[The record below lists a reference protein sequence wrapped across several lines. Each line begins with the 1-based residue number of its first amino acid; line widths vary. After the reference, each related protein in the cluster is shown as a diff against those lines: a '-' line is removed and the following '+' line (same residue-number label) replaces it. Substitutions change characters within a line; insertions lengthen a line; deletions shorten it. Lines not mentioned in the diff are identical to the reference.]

1 MKVTFK
7 PAKLYGTVLA
17 PPSKSMAHRMLIC
30 GGLAHEGTSVIQGI
44 SRSEDVTA
52 TLNCLKTLG
61 AEYEKEGDTVTIKGI
76 DIRKSTP
83 TKPLACNESGSTL
96 RFFLPLCLLSG
107 NEATLK
113 GTEKLLS
120 RPLSV
125 YENICK
131 EQQISYIKNE
141 DSVSVKGVISAGDYK
156 IPGNISSQFISGLL
170 FALPL
175 CEKDS
180 TIDIIPPIESRSYLD
195 LTIEALAEFGVVI
208 EWQDERTLFIKG
220 NQTYQPK
227 NTSVEGDYSNAAFF
241 DALRLF
247 GHEVSVTGLS
257 ETSRQGDKAYLKC
270 FELLSKGTPTIHI
283 GDCPDLGPIL
293 MAIAA
298 AKNGAVFTGT
308 KRLKIK
314 ESDRGAAMASELAKF
329 GVSVTVHEDSIVV
342 YPLSF
347 HAPTETLYGHND
359 HRIVMA
365 LATLL
370 SMTGGTID
378 GAEAV
383 KKSLPEYFERMKEL
397 GADLTSQ
404 GEL

>member
-1 MKVTFK
+1 MKVTCK

-30 GGLAHEGTSVIQGI
+30 GGLAHKGTSVIQGI

-76 DIRKSTP
+76 DIRRSTP

-195 LTIEALAEFGVVI
+195 LTIEALAEFGVDI
-208 EWQDERTLFIKG
+208 KWQDERTLFIKG